1 MMIGSM
7 VVRDARPNDALAIAR
22 IHVRSWQVGYRGLLP
37 DDYLDRMKAEDRAAR
52 YTLGSA
58 DRGQPA
64 TLVAEDF
71 GILGFVTTG
80 PARAPDTGK
89 GELGALYVAPESWGK
104 GIGTAL
110 IEAAHLRL
118 KEGGFA
124 DAVLW
129 LLAGNERGL
138 RFYLRH
144 AWAPSG
150 TSKTAEVWGVRVKEI
165 QLERRLT

>member
-1 MMIGSM
+1 ML
-7 VVRDARPNDALAIAR
+7 VRDARPDDALAIAR
-22 IHVRSWQVGYRGLLP
+22 VHVRSWQVGYRGLLP
-37 DDYLDRMKAEDRAAR
+37 DDCLDRMKAEDRAAR
-52 YTLGSA
+52 YTLGSG
-58 DRGQPA
+58 DLGQPA

-71 GILGFVTTG
+71 GILGFVTTA
-80 PARAPDTGK
+80 PARDPDTGK
-89 GELGALYVAPESWGK
+89 GELGALYVAPDSWGR

-138 RFYLRH
+138 RFYRRH
-144 AWAPSG
+144 AWALNG
-150 TSKTAEVWGVRVKEI
+150 INRTANVWGVRVEEI
-165 QLERRLT
+165 QLERRLA